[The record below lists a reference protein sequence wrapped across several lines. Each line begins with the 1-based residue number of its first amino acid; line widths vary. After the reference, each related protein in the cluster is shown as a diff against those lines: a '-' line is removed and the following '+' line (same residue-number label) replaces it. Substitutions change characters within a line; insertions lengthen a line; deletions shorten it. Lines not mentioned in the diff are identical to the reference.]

1 MSRTL
6 FTAWRPDVADQA
18 ALSGPRDRIV
28 AARPQDAPR
37 LSLRRPDQWH
47 ITLCFVARE
56 LDEAVLEATRD
67 ALDRAA
73 AAIPPHAFTIGRVAF
88 WRHSGAVVAL
98 PHRNDT
104 LQALCDAHR
113 DALRRGG
120 IRPEETTT
128 QPHVTLAYLERGSA
142 PQPWL
147 DEVDCASEALRVER
161 FELLFNAGGRYQAL
175 GTWALRG
182 AALPQQAQ
190 LL

>member
-18 ALSGPRDRIV
+18 ALSGLRDRIV
-28 AARPQDAPR
+28 AARPRDAPR

-47 ITLCFVARE
+47 VTLCFVARE
-56 LDEAVLEATRD
+56 LDEATLGAMRD

-73 AAIPPHAFTIGRVAF
+73 SSIPPHPFTIGRVAL
-88 WRHSGAVVAL
+88 WRQSGAVVAL
-98 PHRNDT
+98 PHRNGT

-120 IRPEETTT
+120 MPPEEATT

-147 DEVDCASEALRVER
+147 DEVDCASEPLRVER
-161 FELLFNAGGRYQAL
+161 FELLFNAGGRYEAL